1 MLYRAIFERAYFIRN
16 ILHLLE
22 TFDRVYIRAR
32 TRDRRAG
39 RVRVFSFV
47 RWIGVRIA
55 ELGARD
61 HPPIRRKLNFN

>member
-1 MLYRAIFERAYFIRN
+1 M
-16 ILHLLE
+16 
-22 TFDRVYIRAR
+22 VYIRAR
-32 TRDRRAG
+32 TRDRRAA